1 MFASSLHLLLCF
13 IYLVSSRT
21 IILRVPDI
29 ISDFPYETA
38 EEQFARSDQNDDN
51 ELSFAEFLRL
61 DLPYEVMK
69 KYEFEQIDKNRDGF
83 VSRNEYDAKENVK
96 QKEVDERRSQYF
108 GRIYKEFDEN
118 FDSKLNINEVINIL
132 AQRYALKPR
141 SNFQSIF
148 DLFNTNHDGGLDLL
162 EYIKFD
168 SNMPFEEMD
177 PLDDD
182 PASSEKFAKKK
193 LLTQKSKSLDKI

>member
-1 MFASSLHLLLCF
+1 MPSITFVF
-13 IYLVSSRT
+13 IQSFSK
-21 IILRVPDI
+21 
-29 ISDFPYETA
+29 S

-182 PASSEKFAKKK
+182 PASSEKFAKK
-193 LLTQKSKSLDKI
+193 TIDAEIKIIGQNLKK